1 MKKKITLFLIIFIYS
16 ITLLILVLKIQ
27 KERDNTMLVSNNEYN
42 MAFYQL
48 VDYIDNVKNFLAKSL
63 ISSSSE
69 ESAKTLAHVW
79 RESNLA
85 QIYLSML
92 PIQNQELENTQTF
105 LNQVSEYSYALSMN
119 SIKDRTLS
127 DSDLSNL
134 QQLYS
139 YCENLQIT
147 LNQLSNDLSSGNISW
162 SDLNSDSK
170 LPFAQQVANVSQ
182 DSFSNLEEN
191 FHEYAGLIYDGAFSD
206 HIVAVDKKGLTG
218 DDVSEDVAKDIAIRK
233 IPNKEIKDINSLG
246 FSDSSDIPAYT
257 FHITTQDDTEY
268 YVTISKKGGHLVYL
282 NTDKA
287 ISYEGITPED
297 AIQSGKNYL
306 DSHEFPDM
314 KETYYLTDQN
324 IMTINYAYY
333 QDNVVIYSD
342 LIKVKVA
349 LDTGEILGI
358 ETSGYLN
365 CHAQRSINK
374 KNLISVEKASTYLN
388 KNLNIYSSTL
398 AIIPTEWKTEILCY
412 EFKGKINNIDFLVYV
427 NAETGKEEDILVVT
441 NTPNGTMTT

>member
-257 FHITTQDDTEY
+257 FHITTQDDAEY

-306 DSHEFPDM
+306 DSHEFPNM

-365 CHAQRSINK
+365 CHAQRSIDT

-427 NAETGKEEDILVVT
+427 NAQTGKEEDILVVT